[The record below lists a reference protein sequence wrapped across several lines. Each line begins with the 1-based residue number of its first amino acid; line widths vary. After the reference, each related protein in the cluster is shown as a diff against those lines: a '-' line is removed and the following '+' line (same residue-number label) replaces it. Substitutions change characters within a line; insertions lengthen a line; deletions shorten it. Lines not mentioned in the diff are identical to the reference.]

1 MIRDWFGEAVAL
13 TARFEGGW
21 YDGKGSHD
29 PNPTMKGVTQKTY
42 DAYRDRCGLP
52 RGSVREIAEG
62 ELRAIYRSYWADVDA
77 NRLPG
82 PIAAAVFDHGF
93 NAGPAMGRRVLQRAA
108 GVKDDGII
116 GPITLGAVAA
126 ADPEELF
133 RRVLFERLA
142 HYRAI
147 AAEKPALRP
156 ALLSWV
162 GRIVDTERRARLDGW
177 FDPPTPPAVRAA

>member
-1 MIRDWFGEAVAL
+1 MIANAYGVAVEL

-29 PNPTMKGVTQKTY
+29 PNPTMKGVTQNTY
-42 DAYRDRCGLP
+42 DGYRDRSGLP
-52 RGSVREIAEG
+52 RRSVREITDG
-62 ELRAIYRSYWADVDA
+62 ELRAIYRDYWTAVSAD
-77 NRLPG
+77 RLPPG
-82 PIAAAVFDHGF
+82 VAVAVFDHGF
-93 NAGPAMGRRVLQRAA
+93 NAGPPMARKILQRAL
-108 GVKDDGII
+108 GVRDDGII

-142 HYRAI
+142 HYREI
-147 AAEKPALRP
+147 AAAKPALRP
-156 ALLSWV
+156 ALLSWI

-177 FDPPTPPAVRAA
+177 FDSPPPLAAVA